1 MLHDVPFNRSI
12 ETWNVLKNQDIRE
25 MHQSGNLAR
34 TTTTL
39 GIFSTNRVINSRVN
53 QIPVVIDGKNM
64 TWLNWLNWLNSPL
77 LNMNKEKIVNRI
89 VDMYTC
95 INHIWLYIWLYIYI
109 YMYIILFL
117 INDLKLCR
125 HSPKTLRALLQRTSG
140 PSLKRLQRTGPISQ
154 RAAIQMCREM
164 KLGREHQA
172 ALPSG
177 ILP

>member
-1 MLHDVPFNRSI
+1 
-12 ETWNVLKNQDIRE
+12 
-25 MHQSGNLAR
+25 
-34 TTTTL
+34 
-39 GIFSTNRVINSRVN
+39 
-53 QIPVVIDGKNM
+53 
-64 TWLNWLNWLNSPL
+64 
-77 LNMNKEKIVNRI
+77 MNKEKIVNCI

-95 INHIWLYIWLYIYI
+95 IYHLYIYTYDYI
-109 YMYIILFL
+109 YVIILFL
-117 INDLKLCR
+117 INDFKLCR

-177 ILP
+177 NLP